1 MPEEYDYVITK
12 PPLDDVLEHHGVKGQ
27 KWGIRKQRPV
37 LGLARRRVNTGVASA
52 KSRLSKY
59 TKNSK
64 KRKGYSSKDYKKY
77 RKRGMNHNQAIE
89 AAKRDRK
96 KKIAAVAIGAAALTI
111 GVLAARKHNIKIQE
125 AKRLA
130 NRTGDTNALEKQ
142 LKERAKKEA
151 SAWKEYKFDNADHY
165 ARAKRGALEQ
175 KWTEAVKKAGGDQTK
190 VDPSKIK
197 VSGNEVKKYAHK
209 VTEMTK
215 QASERAE
222 ARKLKNRVKSGAKRW
237 WNGA

>member
-37 LGLARRRVNTGVASA
+37 LGLARRRVNTGVSSA

-96 KKIAAVAIGAAALTI
+96 KKVAAVAIGAAALTI
-111 GVLAARKHNIKIQE
+111 GVLAARKKIIS
-125 AKRLA
+125 LIMPIIM
-130 NRTGDTNALEKQ
+130 
-142 LKERAKKEA
+142 
-151 SAWKEYKFDNADHY
+151 
-165 ARAKRGALEQ
+165 Q
-175 KWTEAVKKAGGDQTK
+175 KL
-190 VDPSKIK
+190 
-197 VSGNEVKKYAHK
+197 NE
-209 VTEMTK
+209 E
-215 QASERAE
+215 
-222 ARKLKNRVKSGAKRW
+222 L
-237 WNGA
+237 

>member
-12 PPLDDVLEHHGVKGQ
+12 PPLDDVLERHGVKGQ

-37 LGLARRRVNTGVASA
+37 LGLARRRVNTGIAST

-142 LKERAKKEA
+142 LKERAK
-151 SAWKEYKFDNADHY
+151 
-165 ARAKRGALEQ
+165 RGALEQ

-222 ARKLKNRVKSGAKRW
+222 ARKLKNRVKSGVKRW